1 MDLPHTPSPLSA
13 RAASLV
19 RDLATSCKEEYG
31 INNASPAVYD
41 TAWVSMVSKTVHG
54 ETSWAFPESFQYILD
69 HQVQSGAW
77 ESYASEIDGI
87 LNTLAALLA
96 LQKHAAESQYRGLS
110 LPGDIDGR
118 ISRATKSLGVMLQR
132 WKVDETNH
140 IGFEMLV
147 PAHLDMLE
155 QYGIRFDFP
164 GRKYL
169 MKIYMQKLSKLDLRS
184 LSGKSGST
192 LLHSLEAFIGKIN
205 FDSIR
210 HHTVLG
216 SMLASP
222 SSTAAYL
229 MEISTWDDESEAYL
243 RWVIAMGAGKGSGGV
258 PGIFP
263 TTVFD
268 LSWVMIRYFHFLNE
282 NNSRH
287 R

>member
-1 MDLPHTPSPLSA
+1 MDPPNHPSHLNA

-19 RDLATSCKEEYG
+19 RELATSCKEKYG
-31 INNASPAVYD
+31 INKASPAVYD
-41 TAWVSMVSKTVHG
+41 TAWVSMVPKTVNG
-54 ETSWAFPESFQYILD
+54 EKSWAFPESFQYILN
-69 HQVQSGAW
+69 QQSQSGAW

-96 LQKHAAESQYRGLS
+96 LQKHAAESQQQGLS
-110 LPGDIDGR
+110 LPDDIEGR
-118 ISRATKSLGVMLQR
+118 ISRATKSLRVMLQR
-132 WKVDETNH
+132 WKVHETNH

-164 GRKYL
+164 GRQYL
-169 MKIYMQKLSKLDLRS
+169 MNIYMQKLSKFDQHS
-184 LSGKSGST
+184 LSGKKGST
-192 LLHSLEAFIGKIN
+192 LLHSLEAFIGKID

-222 SSTAAYL
+222 SSTSAYM
-229 MEISTWDDESEAYL
+229 METSTWDDESEAYL
-243 RWVIAMGAGKGSGGV
+243 RWVISAGAGKGSGSV
-258 PGIFP
+258 SGIFP

-268 LSWVMIRYFHFLNE
+268 LTWVMLLYFHLSNE
-282 NNSRH
+282 INTGH